1 MKRRARL
8 ALLAS
13 TTAAALFALHGATAL
28 AHDTGAPHGQGA
40 PLTQASYGDPAAEV
54 PLFDT
59 LGSHSYAITTDPP
72 LAQAYFNQ
80 GLRWTWAFNHGE
92 ALRAFRAAQQI
103 DPGCAMCYWGEAF
116 ALGPNIN
123 AGMAPDAMPQAVAA
137 IVRAQELMAGATLA
151 EQGLIT
157 ALATRY
163 SDDPA
168 ADQAALGAAYEA
180 AMATLAARFPDDDEI
195 ATLHADA
202 IMNLSPWDYWLD
214 GGATPKPAT
223 VTLVGTLETV
233 LARNPDHPGA
243 IHLYIHAVE
252 ASTEPERAEPHA
264 DRLAA
269 LMPGAGHLVHMPAH
283 IYFRVGRWLDSLET
297 NRMAVAADEAYFAA
311 VDLDPRTLPGVYTD
325 GYYPHNVHFLLT
337 SAQMAGDVATI
348 AEAAAK
354 LESLVSVATAREVA
368 WLQPIKAA
376 GYYAHAQY
384 SAADVIL
391 ALPEPDA
398 TLPYVV
404 STWHYAR
411 GVALAAAGDLGA
423 ASAEAEAIRA
433 IGAGTDF
440 SAAEAGG
447 LPATALIELSALIV
461 DARIAQA
468 EGDLATARERL
479 ETAVAIQDTLAY
491 MEPAFWYY
499 PVEQTLGAV
508 LMAMGE
514 TEAAEA
520 TFRAALADV
529 PNNGWVLWGLREL
542 YRSTGDTT
550 RAEEMNGYFRA
561 AWAGDPEFLTLER
574 L

>member
-1 MKRRARL
+1 MNRSLQL
-8 ALLAS
+8 ALLTS
-13 TTAAALFALHGATAL
+13 TAAASALAL
-28 AHDTGAPHGQGA
+28 SIAAFAHDTGQPHPEGN
-40 PLTQASYGDPAAEV
+40 QAIPAAYGDPGAEV

-59 LGSHSYAITTDPP
+59 LGDHSYRITTETP

-80 GLRWTWAFNHGE
+80 GLRWAWAFNHGE
-92 ALRAFRAAQQI
+92 ALRAFQEAQRL
-103 DPGCAMCYWGEAF
+103 DPTCAMCAWGEAYV
-116 ALGPNIN
+116 LGPNIN
-123 AGMAPDAMPQAVAA
+123 APMDPSAVPQALAAVA
-137 IVRAQELMAGATLA
+137 RAQALADGTSPA
-151 EQGLIT
+151 EQGLIA
-157 ALATRY
+157 ALAARY
-163 SDDPA
+163 SDA
-168 ADQAALGAAYEA
+168 ADADRAALNAAYEA
-180 AMATLAARFPDDDEI
+180 AMAELAARFPDDDEI
-195 ATLHADA
+195 RTLHADA

-223 VTLVGTLETV
+223 VTLVDTLETV
-233 LARNPDHPGA
+233 LARSPDHPGA
-243 IHLYIHAVE
+243 IHLYIHTVE
-252 ASTEPERAEPHA
+252 ASTTPERAEPHA
-264 DRLAA
+264 DRLAG

-297 NRMAVAADEAYFAA
+297 NRLAVAADEAYFAT
-311 VDLDPRTLPGVYTD
+311 VDLDPRSLPGVYTD

-337 SAQMAGDVATI
+337 SAQMAGDTAAI

-354 LESLVSVATAREVA
+354 LESLVSVATAGAVP

-376 GYYAHAQY
+376 AYYAHAQY
-384 SAADVIL
+384 SAPDVIL
-391 ALPEPDA
+391 ALPQPDA
-398 TLPYVV
+398 SLPFVV
-404 STWHYAR
+404 ATWHYAR
-411 GVALAAAGDLGA
+411 GVAQAAAGDIA
-423 ASAEAEAIRA
+423 AAGAEADAIRT

-468 EGDLATARERL
+468 EGDLAAARQRL
-479 ETAVAIQDTLAY
+479 EAAVAIQDTLAY
-491 MEPAFWYY
+491 MEPAYWYY

-508 LMAMGE
+508 LLAMGE

-520 TFRAALADV
+520 RFREALADV

-542 YRSTGDTT
+542 YRSTGDTA
-550 RAEEMNGYFRA
+550 RAAEMDGYFRA